1 MQFIDLKSQ
10 YQQIEKQ
17 VKERINA
24 VLAHG
29 SYIMGPEVREL
40 EEKLAAYVGT
50 AHCITVS
57 NGTDALLMAMM
68 AVDVKPGDEIVT
80 SAFSFAAVAEMA
92 CLIGAKPVFVDVD
105 PRTYNL
111 DPKEIEYAITPK
123 TKMIIPVDLYGQCAD
138 YDAIQAIA
146 KHYNIPV
153 VADTAQS
160 FGATYKGRQACSLG
174 AIACTS
180 FYPSKPLGCYGD
192 GGACFTQDAELAKRL
207 REIRDHGQSGRYE
220 HTRVGING
228 RFDTLQ
234 AAVLLAKLPIFEQ
247 EVEARVRIAA
257 RFGELLSSQVTV
269 PFIESYNTSVYAQYT
284 VQVSH
289 REALQI
295 KLQQAGIPTAIHYP
309 KPLHWQLAYQE
320 TGARI
325 PNLPVTEKL
334 SGTVISLPMHP
345 YLQDAQIE
353 AIAQEINLCLMEKT
367 S

>member
-10 YQQIEKQ
+10 YQQIEQQIKD
-17 VKERINA
+17 RIHA

-29 SYIMGPEVREL
+29 SYIMGPEVKEL
-40 EEKLAAYVGT
+40 EEKLAAYTGS

-68 AVDVKPGDEIVT
+68 ALDIKPGDEIIT

-92 CLIGAKPVFVDVD
+92 VLIGARPVFVDVD
-105 PRTYNL
+105 PRSYNL
-111 DPKEIEYAITPK
+111 DPRQLEQAITSK

-146 KHYNIPV
+146 NSHRIPV
-153 VADTAQS
+153 VSDAAQS

-174 AIACTS
+174 VIACTS

-192 GGACFTQDAELAKRL
+192 GGACFTQNAELAKRL

-220 HTRVGING
+220 HTRLGING

-247 EVEARVRIAA
+247 EREARLGIAA
-257 RFGELLSSQVTV
+257 RFNQLLGSHVIV
-269 PFIESYNTSVYAQYT
+269 PFVETHNVSVYAQYT
-284 VQVSH
+284 IQVDC
-289 REALQI
+289 REELRT

-320 TGARI
+320 VGAAA
-325 PNLPVTEKL
+325 PSLPVTERL
-334 SGTVISLPMHP
+334 SNTVISLPMHP
-345 YLQDAQIE
+345 YLEDAQIE
-353 AIAQEINLCLMEKT
+353 AIAEEILCLTEKI